1 MKLENIIFSICARKN
16 SKVLINKNI
25 KSFNNRPLIDW
36 TIDKVLKVK
45 KNHKFTISTDS
56 DEIIKIAKKRKIDIF
71 FKRNSKLASS
81 KTPKIDV
88 WRDLL
93 IKAEKHYN
101 QKFDY
106 LIDFDCSNPL
116 IKSKDIKKMIY
127 DSHIKIKNCDLMLMV
142 NESNKNPYFNMLTM
156 KNGLFDIVIKDKL
169 HTRRQSAPKTY
180 DHVAGI
186 YIIKRNYLLK
196 SKNLFEGRVKGYFVD
211 NICSFDIDSFDDFK
225 LAELLHSQYK
235 IK

>member
-16 SKVLINKNI
+16 SKGLINKNI
-25 KSFNNRPLIDW
+25 KSFNSRPLINW

-56 DEIIKIAKKRKIDIF
+56 DEIIKIAKKRNIDIF

-127 DSHIKIKNCDLMLMV
+127 DSFIKIKKNCDLMLMI
-142 NESNKNPYFNMLTM
+142 NESNKNPYFNMLE
-156 KNGLFDIVIKDKL
+156 KKGKKLKIIKTSKKKIS
-169 HTRRQSAPKTY
+169 RRQDAPECYNLANVCYVFKPKFILKTKN
-180 DHVAGI
+180 V
-186 YIIKRNYLLK
+186 LLGK
-196 SKNLFEGRVKGYFVD
+196 VGFIEIPKERA
-211 NICSFDIDSFDDFK
+211 IDIDDEIDYK
-225 LAELLHSQYK
+225 LVSTLSK
-235 IK
+235 KNT